1 MTGRHAKPIGA
12 ILFEPGWDI
21 NKTEPVLSAFRQ
33 SNHAK
38 IDEEVD
44 YSNEQKCFRYGL
56 TLAFSGRKR
65 AILLDILIVFSL
77 ILDYQRMGQLKR
89 CLQESFSPSHY
100 GMAM

>member
-1 MTGRHAKPIGA
+1 MCLHESIEIFLESCAG
-12 ILFEPGWDI
+12 
-21 NKTEPVLSAFRQ
+21 
-33 SNHAK
+33 
-38 IDEEVD
+38 
-44 YSNEQKCFRYGL
+44 
-56 TLAFSGRKR
+56 SGRKINFSDSVVGLGSQERNKVIKKTTGKRR

>member
-12 ILFEPGWDI
+12 VSFQPGWEI
-21 NKTEPVLSAFRQ
+21 NKTEPVLSAFCQ

-56 TLAFSGRKR
+56 TLAFGMMASNGIGRQ
-65 AILLDILIVFSL
+65 ILTKACICT
-77 ILDYQRMGQLKR
+77 K
-89 CLQESFSPSHY
+89 
-100 GMAM
+100 A

>member
-12 ILFEPGWDI
+12 VSFQPGWDI

-44 YSNEQKCFRYGL
+44 YSNERKYINFRSGL
-56 TLAFSGRKR
+56 TLAFTGKRR
-65 AILLDILIVFSL
+65 AILLDIF
-77 ILDYQRMGQLKR
+77 
-89 CLQESFSPSHY
+89 
-100 GMAM
+100 